1 MANSIAI
8 TIFNNALS
16 ATQNKNYEEAAKYYL
31 EAIKYDSEIFK
42 EYNTKIYDYANSL
55 PHNMSYLLL
64 KNVIKKSS
72 PYYQLIFDWIMNNG
86 ISHKCKDWR
95 IISNYALGNIYGINN
110 DFVKA
115 SSIAFYC
122 SIVPK
127 SFSFQSL
134 TVFYLLFS
142 AELIR
147 YFAGEV
153 EEFLFSLLPADYEL
167 GPSFFSLF
175 SHFGPLLFS
184 EVSGFSGSG
193 PKEFCP

>member
-110 DFVKA
+110 DFVNADKYWKQAISESDNIKEDIHSMAYSARLNAIANITHNEKDILNA
-115 SSIAFYC
+115 SKQILNNNQNINY
-122 SIVPK
+122 
-127 SFSFQSL
+127 
-134 TVFYLLFS
+134 YL
-142 AELIR
+142 I
-147 YFAGEV
+147 
-153 EEFLFSLLPADYEL
+153 
-167 GPSFFSLF
+167 
-175 SHFGPLLFS
+175 
-184 EVSGFSGSG
+184 
-193 PKEFCP
+193 KKN